1 MACILGLMEIAMKV
15 NGKSL
20 LSMVKVRTSLQ
31 MGIPMWVS
39 INLISQMVKANTNGV
54 TVRLTQEIS

>member
-1 MACILGLMEIAMKV
+1 MVIAMKV

-20 LSMVKVRTSLQ
+20 LSMVKVPTSLQ

-54 TVRLTQEIS
+54 TVRLTQEIL